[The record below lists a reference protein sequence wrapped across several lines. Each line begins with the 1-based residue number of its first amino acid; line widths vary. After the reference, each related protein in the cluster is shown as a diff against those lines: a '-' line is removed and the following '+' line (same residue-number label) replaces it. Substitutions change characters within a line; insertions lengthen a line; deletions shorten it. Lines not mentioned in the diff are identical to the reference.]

1 MIGARARILRALLRG
16 KKITSLE
23 ANRIGRT
30 TEGGRR
36 IREIRDKYPVMKEE
50 VEGVKYC
57 RYYLDPAYVA
67 EYRSKNRMHR
77 YWENVVSWF
86 GRV

>member
-50 VEGVKYC
+50 VESVKYC
-57 RYYLDPAYVA
+57 RYYLDPAYIA
-67 EYRSKNRMHR
+67 EYRNKNRMWR
-77 YWENVVSWF
+77 CWENVVSLFRWA
-86 GRV
+86 